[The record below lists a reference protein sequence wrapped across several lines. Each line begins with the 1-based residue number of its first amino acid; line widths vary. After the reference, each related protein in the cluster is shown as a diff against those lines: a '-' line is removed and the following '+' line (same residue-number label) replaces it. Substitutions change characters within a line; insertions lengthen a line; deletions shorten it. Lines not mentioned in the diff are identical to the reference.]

1 MPEPKELVPRRGGV
15 PMYDPREAERIMEEI
30 GCSWP
35 EAVQIAAAEMGG
47 ANEKEGRLFA
57 TQTACHELNYRE

>member
-1 MPEPKELVPRRGGV
+1 
-15 PMYDPREAERIMEEI
+15 MYDPREAERIMEEI

-35 EAVQIAAAEMGG
+35 EAVQIAATEMGG
-47 ANEKEGRLFA
+47 AYVKKGRLLA